1 MKICSVKG
9 CNNKHHGKGY
19 CSRHYQQYKKYGNII
34 YSGRSRLD
42 PNEIIEYEDYAEMI
56 LYDKDNNEIARA
68 IIDLECIELVKK
80 CKWCLLN
87 GYVHSNEFG
96 RLHRYLMDCPDG
108 LVIDHI
114 NHNPLD
120 NRRNNLRICTQQEN
134 DFNKSIQSNNTSG
147 IPGVYFV
154 KNRNK
159 WQAQIKINRKNIFLG
174 YFKTKEEAA
183 EARRQAE
190 IEYFGEYAPTNN

>member
-1 MKICSVKG
+1 MNV
-9 CNNKHHGKGY
+9 
-19 CSRHYQQYKKYGNII
+19 
-34 YSGRSRLD
+34 
-42 PNEIIEYEDYAEMI
+42 E
-56 LYDKDNNEIARA
+56 LYDKDNNEIART

-96 RLHRYLMDCPDG
+96 RLHRYLMDCPDN

-120 NRRNNLRICTQQEN
+120 NRRDNLRICTQQEN
-134 DFNKSIQSNNTSG
+134 DFNKSIQCNNTSG
-147 IPGVYFV
+147 VPGVYFV
-154 KNRNK
+154 KRRNK

-174 YFKTKEEAA
+174 YYNTIEEAA
-183 EARRQAE
+183 EARRLAE
-190 IEYFGEYAPTNN
+190 IEYFGEFAPSN